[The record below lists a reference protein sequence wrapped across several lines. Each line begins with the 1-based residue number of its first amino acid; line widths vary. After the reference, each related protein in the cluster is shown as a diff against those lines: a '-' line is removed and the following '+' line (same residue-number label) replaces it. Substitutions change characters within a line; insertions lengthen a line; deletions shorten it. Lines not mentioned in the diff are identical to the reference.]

1 MDRIVVIAGPT
12 ASGKTALSVA
22 LAKALGGEVIS
33 ADSMQLYRGMDIGT
47 AKVTSEEMDG
57 VPHHMIDVAEP
68 EEAFSVARYVEEADP
83 ILQDI
88 LARGKTAVI
97 AGGTG
102 LYVDALVKGRTFAP
116 YPETGKRE
124 ALEREADALGMEA
137 MLERLKTV
145 DPDSGAR
152 LHLSDRKRILRALEV
167 YEETGKTIT
176 RHNLETQMVPD
187 KYSPVW
193 IGLDFARRED
203 LYRRIDLRVERM
215 VEQGLLEEIRTLLRR
230 GVPRGCTA
238 MQAIGYRSSRRAK
251 SSPTAMQAIGYK
263 EFFPVLDGTMEL
275 GAAVETAKRESR
287 RYAKRQLT
295 WFRRNSR
302 IAWIYQKENPDFS
315 EVFQQALGKIPFFDG
330 GM

>member
-238 MQAIGYRSSRRAK
+238 MQAIGY
-251 SSPTAMQAIGYK
+251 K

>member
-1 MDRIVVIAGPT
+1 MIAGPT

-167 YEETGKTIT
+167 YAETGKTIT
-176 RHNLETQMVPD
+176 QHNLETQMVPD

-193 IGLDFARRED
+193 IGLDFLRRED

-215 VEQGLLEEIRTLLRR
+215 VAQGLLEEIRGLLGR
-230 GVPRGCTA
+230 GVPRTC
-238 MQAIGYRSSRRAK
+238 
-251 SSPTAMQAIGYK
+251 TAMQAIGYK
-263 EFFPVLDGTMEL
+263 EFFPVLDGCMALED
-275 GAAVETAKRESR
+275 AVEDTKRESR